1 MNRNWELN
9 MKNDPRQSCNLEGFL
24 FCFHPCATCG
34 TFLHILPSST
44 SLVKFKLV
52 HFLHFCLVHEIY
64 VKEQA
69 PHFAC
74 LLLHLGFCWFWTVWI
89 FWTSIQNLKRKTLR
103 VCFLCTFTSKLSRV
117 FGHPK
122 ITIWEHRVPSNS
134 LFTPIYCSVFKSLSL
149 SHFKHKIPFN
159 PLSPQSCLRFYH
171 KSK

>member
-89 FWTSIQNLKRKTLR
+89 FWTSIQNLKRKTLC
-103 VCFLCTFTSKLSRV
+103 VCFFMCVYIKIEPSIWS
-117 FGHPK
+117 PK
-122 ITIWEHRVPSNS
+122 NYNLGTQGPLEFFVYSNL
-134 LFTPIYCSVFKSLSL
+134 LFCFQISFSVSFQTQ
-149 SHFKHKIPFN
+149 N
-159 PLSPQSCLRFYH
+159 PLQSSFSSVMPSIL
-171 KSK
+171 S